1 MRSSNTT
8 YSHSQKFADLA
19 EGCTGYKWL
28 TDADRHH
35 TFTAPQIKCD
45 RNKITEKSWYRFANE
60 SGTQMLTTCIPI
72 LHCNTHAPGW
82 LFSGKHPEM
91 HEGVVLRRVCFHW
104 SNNCC
109 HFKTDI
115 RVRSCGSFYAYEL
128 GPPPACQLRYC
139 GEWEPPQLQVR
150 RQVTSLCIPARV
162 TSELSLVI

>member
-1 MRSSNTT
+1 MKINQNTLT
-8 YSHSQKFADLA
+8 ELLQHNLFPFPKFADLA

-45 RNKITEKSWYRFANE
+45 RNKITKKSWYRFAND

-91 HEGVVLRRVCFHW
+91 HEGIVLRRVCFHW

-109 HFKTDI
+109 YFKTDI

-128 GPPPACQLRYC
+128 GPPPSCQLRYC
-139 GEWEPPQLQVR
+139 GEWEPPKLQV
-150 RQVTSLCIPARV
+150 P
-162 TSELSLVI
+162 